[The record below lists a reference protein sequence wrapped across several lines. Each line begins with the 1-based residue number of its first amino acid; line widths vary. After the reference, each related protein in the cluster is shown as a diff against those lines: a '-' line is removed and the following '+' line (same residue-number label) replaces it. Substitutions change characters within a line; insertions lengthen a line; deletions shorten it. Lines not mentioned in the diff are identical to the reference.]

1 MPRTYQEY
9 WLALKFVPKLA
20 IHKKLVLVKE
30 YGLVQLFRSLEVLNS
45 CKLTSN
51 QRSAFAH
58 PNWENIDNIISNS
71 LSCHSEIVCFD
82 DHSYPKLLKEIY
94 DPPLV
99 LFIQGDS
106 KLLNQTQ
113 IAIVGSRSATI
124 SGRDNAGKFA
134 HQLVAH
140 DFVITSGL
148 ALGIDAAAHRG
159 ALQAQ
164 GKTIAVVA
172 TGLDKVYPSRHK
184 LLSQEIL
191 QSGGLIVSEF
201 VPGTL
206 PKAGHFPK
214 RNRIISGLS
223 QGVLVVEAE
232 IKSGSLITARCALE
246 QGREVFAIPGSVNN
260 PLAKGC
266 HWLIKQG
273 ALLIDNATDI
283 VEELTGLD
291 NQAPTK
297 KNKENKENNYQ
308 QDLFN
313 DPLLASVEYEVTP
326 IDIVVSR
333 TILPVEVVLTRLTML
348 ELKGQV
354 VAVPGGYI
362 RLNRG

>member
-1 MPRTYQEY
+1 VPRTHQEY
-9 WLALKFVPKLA
+9 WLALKFVPRLA
-20 IHKKLVLVKE
+20 VHKKLALVE
-30 YGLVQLFRSLEVLNS
+30 TYGLIQLFQSPELIS
-45 CKLTSN
+45 TCKLTTS
-51 QRSAFAH
+51 QRSAFTH
-58 PNWENIDNIISNS
+58 PDWVNIDKIMVKS
-71 LSCHSEIVCFD
+71 LSCQSEIICFD
-82 DHSYPKLLKEIY
+82 DQLYPKLLQAIY

-106 KLLNQTQ
+106 KLLNKNQ

-124 SGRDNAGKFA
+124 SGRDSASKFSQ
-134 HQLVAH
+134 QLVEH
-140 DFVITSGL
+140 NLVITSGM

-159 ALQAQ
+159 ALQAK

-223 QGVLVVEAE
+223 QGVLVVEAQVR
-232 IKSGSLITARCALE
+232 SGSLITARCALE
-246 QGREVFAIPGSVNN
+246 QGRDVFAIPGSINN

-273 ALLIDNATDI
+273 ATLIDDVIDI
-283 VEELTGLD
+283 IEELTVLN
-291 NQAPTK
+291 NQPTM
-297 KNKENKENNYQ
+297 KENKENNCQ

-333 TILPVEVVLTRLTML
+333 NTLPVEVVLTRLTML
-348 ELKGQV
+348 ELKGHV

>member
-1 MPRTYQEY
+1 VPKTHQEY
-9 WLALKFVPKLA
+9 WLALKFVPRLA
-20 IHKKLVLVKE
+20 VHKKLALVE
-30 YGLVQLFRSLEVLNS
+30 TYGLIQLFQSPELIIT
-45 CKLTSN
+45 CKLTAS
-51 QRSAFAH
+51 QRSAFTH
-58 PNWENIDNIISNS
+58 PDWGKIEKIIGKS
-71 LSCHSEIVCFD
+71 LSCQSEIICFD
-82 DHSYPKLLKEIY
+82 DQRYPKLLQAIY

-106 KLLNQTQ
+106 KLLNTNQ
-113 IAIVGSRSATI
+113 IAIVGSRSATV
-124 SGRDNAGKFA
+124 SGRDSAGKFSY
-134 HQLVAH
+134 QLVEH
-140 DFVITSGL
+140 NLVITSGM

-159 ALQAQ
+159 ALQAK

-232 IKSGSLITARCALE
+232 VRSGSLITARCALE
-246 QGREVFAIPGSVNN
+246 QGRDVFAIPGSINN
-260 PLAKGC
+260 SLAKGC

-273 ALLIDNATDI
+273 AALVDDVTDI
-283 VEELTGLD
+283 VGELAVLN
-291 NQAPTK
+291 NQPST
-297 KNKENKENNYQ
+297 KENNCQ

-333 TILPVEVVLTRLTML
+333 NTLPVEVVLTRLTML
-348 ELKGQV
+348 ELKGHV